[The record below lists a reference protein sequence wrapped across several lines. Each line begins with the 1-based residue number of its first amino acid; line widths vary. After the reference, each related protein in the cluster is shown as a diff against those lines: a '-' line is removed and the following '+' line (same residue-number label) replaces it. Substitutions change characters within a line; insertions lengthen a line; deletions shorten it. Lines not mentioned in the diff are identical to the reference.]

1 MSEPSHES
9 ASSPPSGAREFH
21 LPMLIPEGI
30 RYNCQGCGR
39 CCSGWPVGLTE
50 KDYARVKDV
59 DWGSLHPEL
68 AGKELFR
75 HRDKEFAGGDSL
87 YPHYTTAR
95 EDGGCSF
102 LIDNLCF
109 IHGTL
114 GEDSKPSMCK
124 LFPYTFT
131 VTPSGIYV
139 GLVYGSMAAVR
150 NLGNLLSEQRPML
163 ERMWQVQVEYERSQG
178 HVPDAVVRAASSLT
192 AESLSAVEFKINL
205 TAGIPLAWQEYLA
218 VEEALTSVIHCEGHA
233 DFTRA
238 LLACSRL
245 LSEALRLKSSGGD
258 LRQLKELQP
267 ALSAA
272 LPAGSAAA
280 RATVAEELLFR
291 ALYFKSFEWPKIRRR
306 IADHRGA
313 ARKNPLTDPQVV
325 GHVLAAVLLGR
336 VETTAG
342 RKVSLAGARRLRVKR
357 LSPEMTA
364 FFKRYFYLK
373 LFSKTFAGPALSGL
387 SVVSGFNNL
396 VGNFL
401 CAVTFAK
408 IQALLRGDQ
417 ELRIADLY
425 EAHVLIDREVVMLNQ
440 LSSEKRSFYDL
451 GFSSPRLFD
460 RLVAEVAAG
469 FSI

>member
-75 HRDKEFAGGDSL
+75 HCVKEFAGGDSL

-280 RATVAEELLFR
+280 RATVAEDPAAHRRPPGRGPQKPAHGSAGRR
-291 ALYFKSFEWPKIRRR
+291 AR
-306 IADHRGA
+306 ACRGA
-313 ARKNPLTDPQVV
+313 AGQGGDDRGQEGEPGRRAQ
-325 GHVLAAVLLGR
+325 AAR
-336 VETTAG
+336 QAAIAG
-342 RKVSLAGARRLRVKR
+342 DDGLFQALF
-357 LSPEMTA
+357 LSQALQQDLCRACSERA
-364 FFKRYFYLK
+364 FRGIGLQQP
-373 LFSKTFAGPALSGL
+373 GGQL
-387 SVVSGFNNL
+387 SV
-396 VGNFL
+396 
-401 CAVTFAK
+401 
-408 IQALLRGDQ
+408 RGD
-417 ELRIADLY
+417 LRQD
-425 EAHVLIDREVVMLNQ
+425 
-440 LSSEKRSFYDL
+440 
-451 GFSSPRLFD
+451 SSP
-460 RLVAEVAAG
+460 AAR
-469 FSI
+469 